1 MHSVSGP
8 TSASSTSS
16 PATEPVPLR
25 RAGPPTDLDRELDRP
40 RFATSA
46 WFLGLHL
53 ACFAAVFTGVSAT
66 AAIACAALYAARM
79 FALTAGYHRLF
90 AHRTYETSRV
100 FRFLLGLLGT
110 TAVQKGPLW
119 WAATHRAHHRYSDQP
134 GDPHSPVQRGFWWAH
149 VGWILG
155 DRHAGADLDDVRDLS
170 KYPELRWLDRW
181 HFVAPIAVGALL
193 FGLGEWLAAAHPGLG
208 TSGPQLLVWGMV
220 ISTVLL
226 YHGVWCV
233 NSLVH
238 LWGARRYATTD
249 DSRNNGLVALWTF
262 GEGWHN
268 NHHRFPASERQGFRW
283 WQVDISHLGLRVLS
297 WVGLV
302 WNLRRPPREILE
314 EGREGRARVRGRTA
328 REVVEAAAAAARA
341 SAASD
346 PATP

>member
-1 MHSVSGP
+1 
-8 TSASSTSS
+8 
-16 PATEPVPLR
+16 
-25 RAGPPTDLDRELDRP
+25 
-40 RFATSA
+40 
-46 WFLGLHL
+46 
-53 ACFAAVFTGVSAT
+53 
-66 AAIACAALYAARM
+66 
-79 FALTAGYHRLF
+79 
-90 AHRTYETSRV
+90 
-100 FRFLLGLLGT
+100 
-110 TAVQKGPLW
+110 
-119 WAATHRAHHRYSDQP
+119 
-134 GDPHSPVQRGFWWAH
+134 
-149 VGWILG
+149 
-155 DRHAGADLDDVRDLS
+155 
-170 KYPELRWLDRW
+170 
-181 HFVAPIAVGALL
+181 
-193 FGLGEWLAAAHPGLG
+193 
-208 TSGPQLLVWGMV
+208 MV